1 MGRRVS
7 RLSIPFGIGV
17 VSSRPLREHRGNSLE
32 IGEIMD
38 EAQEFIT
45 IGEAVEA
52 ALNDWSQSEHSL
64 ADMEMLVD
72 DFVQKALDDWKD
84 TPEGELPVKVSGA
97 DAGLIAGA
105 VLNAM
110 ADWHA
115 GGTDFDEMASMAEDF
130 ALSAFENWK
139 ESRVRGHAA

>member
-1 MGRRVS
+1 M
-7 RLSIPFGIGV
+7 
-17 VSSRPLREHRGNSLE
+17 E
-32 IGEIMD
+32 
-38 EAQEFIT
+38 EAQKFIT

-52 ALNDWSQSEHSL
+52 ALNDWSQSNHSL
-64 ADMEMLVD
+64 DDMEMLVD
-72 DFVQKALDDWKD
+72 DFVQKALDEWKD
-84 TPEGELPVKVSGA
+84 TPQGELPVKVSES

-130 ALSAFENWK
+130 ALSAFQDWK
-139 ESRVRGHAA
+139 ESRVPGRAA